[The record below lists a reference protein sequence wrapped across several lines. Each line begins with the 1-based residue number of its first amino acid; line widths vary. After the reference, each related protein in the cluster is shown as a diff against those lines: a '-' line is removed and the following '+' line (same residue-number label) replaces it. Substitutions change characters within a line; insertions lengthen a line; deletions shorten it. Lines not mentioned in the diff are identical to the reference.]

1 MTEQISPFVETLDGN
16 EYARILKIVKETNEE
31 NINEN
36 GEKEYDLAIMDR
48 SLNKIVDDISNLFV
62 NFVNDYS
69 KYIAEARNNSS
80 GDNVLSN
87 GKVYIDAFI
96 LYLRQTDNLFY
107 MGIIFILISIII
119 YFFSITFL

>member
-1 MTEQISPFVETLDGN
+1 MAEKISPFVETLDGN
-16 EYARILKIVKETNEE
+16 EYARILKIVEETNEKDIHPEDHE
-31 NINEN
+31 NYN
-36 GEKEYDLAIMDR
+36 LSIMDR

-69 KYIAEARNNSS
+69 KHLIEARNNSS
-80 GDNVLSN
+80 GDNLLSN
-87 GKVYIDAFI
+87 GKLYIDAFI
-96 LYLRQTDNLFY
+96 LYLREMDHLFY